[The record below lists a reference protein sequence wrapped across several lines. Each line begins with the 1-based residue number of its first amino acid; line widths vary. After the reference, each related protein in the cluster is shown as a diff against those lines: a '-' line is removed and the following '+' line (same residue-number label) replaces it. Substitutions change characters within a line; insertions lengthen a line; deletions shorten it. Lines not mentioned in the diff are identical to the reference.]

1 MNKQHSHYKKS
12 YQKYVKLIRDAE
24 AAIKAREEAI
34 ILFTAKMNRSE
45 KEATTQD
52 VTSYLNRGL
61 NKMISK
67 IIPTDDFKTIHDRCR
82 SLMTDI
88 DDLENKL
95 VIHSDRL
102 KMLHSQLQDKAMSMS
117 RVIEKLEAQRLEHTK
132 DGLLRFCQ
140 ASEGMLEHNKNIL
153 ETLRELTTAAAAGS
167 VNNTSVRDNEA
178 EMDQKEPFSRSEDMV
193 SLEMELALL
202 VNIMQDTDTTYDNTG
217 SNNASNQSV
226 HELVG
231 ILNEEGDGGTPGEV
245 KPSIVDVELSVE
257 IHLHTFEKLKNAL
270 SILGNINY
278 QVNIHNFDRP
288 GSM

>member
-1 MNKQHSHYKKS
+1 
-12 YQKYVKLIRDAE
+12 
-24 AAIKAREEAI
+24 
-34 ILFTAKMNRSE
+34 
-45 KEATTQD
+45 
-52 VTSYLNRGL
+52 
-61 NKMISK
+61 
-67 IIPTDDFKTIHDRCR
+67 
-82 SLMTDI
+82 
-88 DDLENKL
+88 
-95 VIHSDRL
+95 
-102 KMLHSQLQDKAMSMS
+102 
-117 RVIEKLEAQRLEHTK
+117 
-132 DGLLRFCQ
+132 
-140 ASEGMLEHNKNIL
+140 MLEHNKNIL

-288 GSM
+288 GSV